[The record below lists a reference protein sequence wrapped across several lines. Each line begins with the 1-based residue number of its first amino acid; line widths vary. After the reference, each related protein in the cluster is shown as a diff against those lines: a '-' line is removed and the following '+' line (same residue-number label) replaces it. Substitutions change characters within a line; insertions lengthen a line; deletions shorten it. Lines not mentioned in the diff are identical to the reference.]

1 MDKRTEKIRAAAKKL
16 LSEGKVDVVIGYKA
30 GTVPLRNA
38 PYFARTPEE
47 ADNLIWDSNCRI
59 NLATFIPRR
68 EGKIAVVAKGCDARN
83 IINHMVEN
91 QIDRDRVYII
101 GVPCEGMVEPA
112 LVQAQVPG
120 GKAIGEIVEDNGQI
134 TVKGRDFAVTLN
146 KADLLRQNC
155 RVCQHPNPP
164 VADELVAEPVPESA
178 VDPYQDIKELLEKSE
193 PERWDYYRDL
203 IKDCLRCYA
212 CRDACPLCYCHV
224 CFVDESMPQW
234 MGKSQDPTDVFTFHL
249 LRAYHCAGRCTDC
262 GACESACPVGIKMR
276 QFTRVLEKSVK
287 ERYGYEAGL
296 DPDKK
301 PPLTVFLP
309 DDPQEFIK

>member
-91 QIDRDRVYII
+91 QIDRERVYII

-164 VADELVAEPVPESA
+164 VADELVAEPVPEQA

-203 IKDCLRCYA
+203 VKDCLRCYA

-296 DPDKK
+296 SPDKK